1 MSGNI
6 LVQNA
11 TMILPSSEAI
21 GDLRVRAGII
31 DKIAPGGGLEP
42 SSDETVIDASDYT
55 FCLARLIPTFTLE
68 TLVSQR
74 RRIWSLAAEQ
84 QHLEESHHF

>member
-42 SSDETVIDASDYT
+42 SSDETVIDASGTTPSAWRD
-55 FCLARLIPTFTLE
+55 
-68 TLVSQR
+68 
-74 RRIWSLAAEQ
+74 
-84 QHLEESHHF
+84 